1 MSKCSPGQ
9 CCRGQPSME
18 VGGVGASGQYV
29 QYAFK
34 KVTTRKSQTRRRI
47 CIQPVTWKKVRA
59 GTLSPLLSMASSMR
73 KGCPPNLPECSLIF
87 FRHILCHCCKFHY
100 RICPAP
106 MSVTFSKITVHRF
119 SPQSITLWWLLLVEI
134 TVSLSMES
142 NLVINAPQM
151 MISRVT
157 LAS

>member
-47 CIQPVTWKKVRA
+47 CIQPVTWKKVRTA
-59 GTLSPLLSMASSMR
+59 TLSPLLSMASSMR

-87 FRHILCHCCKFHY
+87 YRHILCHCCKFHY

-106 MSVTFSKITVHRF
+106 MSVTFSKQLCTDFHRSQLHSDDCSWWRSQF
-119 SPQSITLWWLLLVEI
+119 HSAWSQIWSSTL
-134 TVSLSMES
+134 
-142 NLVINAPQM
+142 P
-151 MISRVT
+151 R
-157 LAS
+157 